1 MAPSNAPLR
10 KQVDPARRVAIGRE
24 RRART
29 RARIIAAAFSIFGN
43 ENGLFARI
51 EDVVDLAGV
60 TRATFYNHFAG
71 MIELRDA
78 LTHEVTHDFLLSVT
92 RTIGQL
98 PDPRTRSAAAVRFYL
113 ERARHDRRWGW
124 SMLNM
129 SASGLIFGA
138 ETFAQAQQTVAE
150 GIAAGD
156 FPIRSAVLG
165 RDVLLGT
172 TLAAMGS
179 LVREEMPADYP
190 ETVAGYILLALGV
203 PFDEARRIAHQPLPP
218 LVGPDHQPVG
228 ELA

>member
-1 MAPSNAPLR
+1 MASTAPTLSR
-10 KQVDPARRVAIGRE
+10 KQVDPARRAAIGRD

-29 RARIIAAAFSIFGN
+29 RAKIIAAAFEVFGSPD
-43 ENGLFARI
+43 GLFARI
-51 EDVVDLAGV
+51 EDVVELAGV

-71 MIELRDA
+71 MSELREA

-113 ERARHDRRWGW
+113 DRARGDKRWGW

-129 SASGLIFGA
+129 SASSLIFGA
-138 ETFAQAQQTVAE
+138 ETYAQAERTVAE

-156 FPIRSAVLG
+156 FPIKSAALG
-165 RDVLLGT
+165 RDVLLGA

-179 LVREEMPADYP
+179 LVREAMPDDYP
-190 ETVAGYILLALGV
+190 RIVAGHILVALGV
-203 PFDEARRIAHQPLPP
+203 PFEEARRIAHLPLP
-218 LVGPDHQPVG
+218 
-228 ELA
+228 ELADSNEAA